1 LAHPEQAGM
10 PLEQLRATV
19 RGELFDPL
27 VRYLTENGF
36 VRSGAA
42 VRRSNHL
49 PKLPPRLQQAGD
61 RLRRRLAESA
71 FDPPSVNQLAPDDL
85 SRQALKF
92 LLISGEAVQ
101 LTADVVLASEALAR
115 AAGVVREE
123 IRRHGPATVSRLK
136 TALSSSR
143 RVMVPLLERLD
154 RDRVT
159 RREGD
164 LRVLGEAG

>member
-1 LAHPEQAGM
+1 M
-10 PLEQLRATV
+10 
-19 RGELFDPL
+19 
-27 VRYLTENGF
+27 
-36 VRSGAA
+36 
-42 VRRSNHL
+42 
-49 PKLPPRLQQAGD
+49 
-61 RLRRRLAESA
+61 RRRLAESA
-71 FDPPSVNQLAPDDL
+71 FDPPSVGQLAPDDL

-101 LTADVVLASEALAR
+101 LTPDVVLANDALAR
-115 AAGVVREE
+115 AAGIVREE
-123 IRRHGPATVSRLK
+123 IRRNGPATVSRLK
-136 TALSSSR
+136 GALASSR